1 MSKLTE
7 MFNLI
12 LFFSEIPKIVICVR
26 VKQGALRGLKM
37 LSVWSSALFTV
48 FRFRNAWKESI

>member
-1 MSKLTE
+1 

-37 LSVWSSALFTV
+37 LFVWSSALFTV